1 MEQSDIRQS
10 GGMAAL
16 QMAEAHLTTDLGSI
30 DAVDSRAMFLVGL
43 NVAGAGIFTG
53 AVAALSW
60 SLVCLIAP
68 LALATLT
75 VVVGLWCLWPR
86 RVPQFPAADELLT
99 YRTIGATDDQLAWAN
114 VESISKAS
122 DAVRDLLAR
131 KIRLTLLLFV
141 LTVAQLAAIAATAA
155 VCAS

>member
-1 MEQSDIRQS
+1 MQV
-10 GGMAAL
+10 
-16 QMAEAHLTTDLGSI
+16 AEAHLTTDLGSI

-75 VVVGLWCLWPR
+75 VVVGLWCL
-86 RVPQFPAADELLT
+86 
-99 YRTIGATDDQLAWAN
+99 
-114 VESISKAS
+114 
-122 DAVRDLLAR
+122 
-131 KIRLTLLLFV
+131 
-141 LTVAQLAAIAATAA
+141 
-155 VCAS
+155 